1 MTWPLASAITWSE
14 RAIAL
19 AVLLQTLELWQ
30 LREACADT
38 GIWRWSTLRS
48 EHRAFPAPLRGLFAL
63 LLPYRC
69 YLGLLIARLLAA
81 GLLLGFGV
89 SSVLPGLWLS
99 QLAIGVRFRGTFNGG
114 SDSMTLLILM
124 ALSIA
129 SCAPRQPVL
138 QSACLLY
145 IGVQAS
151 LSYFVAGIAKLKEP
165 DWWRGAALASFVLHT
180 PYGAPAWSRALVSRT
195 AVSALLSWSVLAFE
209 CLFPLSWADP
219 RACLAFLA
227 IGAAFHVAN
236 ALVFGLNRFLF
247 AWSAAYPA
255 LFYCSHWLAQC

>member
-1 MTWPLASAITWSE
+1 MTWSPASAITWSE

-30 LREACADT
+30 IREAYADT
-38 GIWRWSTLRS
+38 GIWRWSTLRA
-48 EHRAFPAPLRGLFAL
+48 EHRGLPAPLRGLFAL

-69 YLGLLIARLLAA
+69 FLGLLIARLLAA
-81 GLLLGFGV
+81 SLLFGFGT

-99 QLAIGVRFRGTFNGG
+99 QLAIAVRFRGTFNGG
-114 SDSMTLLILM
+114 SDSMTLLILL

-129 SCAPRQPVL
+129 SFAPQQPLL

-151 LSYFVAGIAKLKEP
+151 LSYFVAGLAKLKEA
-165 DWWRGAALASFVLHT
+165 DWRRGAALPSFVLNT
-180 PYGAPAWSRALVSRT
+180 PYGAPVWTRALVGR
-195 AVSALLSWSVLAFE
+195 AHVSMLLSWGVMAFE
-209 CLFPLSWADP
+209 CLFPLSWLDP
-219 RACLAFLA
+219 RVCLGFLA
-227 IGAAFHVAN
+227 IGAGFHLAN

-247 AWSAAYPA
+247 AWAAAYPA
-255 LFYCSHWLAQC
+255 LLYCSQWLAR